1 MDRYF
6 EASFLYILGVI
17 FGIVSIQ
24 SLYSQNKLIGDWE
37 GTFMQEFHTVI
48 TLADHSEE
56 GLQGSIKMF
65 SGSNLIQDDKL
76 EKLVLTDEKLTFYI
90 PSKETSFEGSLNDS
104 NNELSGHFNFPD
116 GSMHK
121 IRLKKKWDEISSAK
135 AFYDL
140 KDKKYE
146 AQDLKEDLLFLLSNL
161 KEYHPNLYK
170 YNSKG
175 YLDELFERLN
185 AEIRTPMSLEDYYL
199 LTSELTDA
207 VHCSHTGVRL
217 PASYLKLVET
227 YGKGFPWRIYFADE
241 RAYYVSGD
249 QTDHSEIHKGAEI
262 ISINERAIDEIT
274 NQLFSFIPSEGE
286 NKSTKYNKINKDFDE
301 LFYFIDDSDEFIVKF
316 KSGYSVKIE
325 SEQFSDRGRRE
336 GNDEL
341 DNREPVKFNYD
352 EDLSLGKLKI
362 SSFAIRD
369 MEAYMARLDSIFQYL
384 EINNSQ
390 NLIVDLRDNSGGHPI
405 FAAQLLSY
413 LTNQEF
419 IYFKRNE
426 EITEFEPLYNTM
438 QPNQKNFKGNVYVF
452 VNGGSLSTTG
462 HLISLL
468 KHYSH
473 AVFIGEAPGS
483 THICND
489 FSKQLTLPTSGI
501 VLNVPRTTFETFVPE
516 AEVEEEFP
524 IDHKVT
530 VKVENLIQ
538 GTDSYMEVFKQ
549 ISQN

>member
-1 MDRYF
+1 MGKYF
-6 EASFLYILGVI
+6 SASFLYIMGMI
-17 FGIVSIQ
+17 YGIVFIQ
-24 SLYSQNKLIGDWE
+24 PLNSQNKLIGDWE

-48 TLADHSEE
+48 TLAGHKEE
-56 GLQGSIKMF
+56 GLKGSIKMF
-65 SGSNLIQDDKL
+65 SGSNLIQDDKI
-76 EKLVLTDEKLTFYI
+76 EKLVLADEKFTFYI

-116 GSMHK
+116 GSKHT
-121 IRLKKKWDEISSAK
+121 IRLKKKLDEISSAK

-140 KDKKYE
+140 KDKKFE
-146 AQDLKEDLLFLLSNL
+146 VQDLREDLLFLFSNL

-175 YLDELFERLN
+175 YQDELYERLN
-185 AEIRTPMSLEDYYL
+185 AEIISPMSLEDYYL
-199 LTSELTDA
+199 LTSKLTDA

-217 PASYLKLVET
+217 PASYLKLVGN
-227 YGKGFPWRIYFADE
+227 YGRSFPWRIYFADE
-241 RAYYVSGD
+241 RAYYVSGHQPD
-249 QTDHSEIHKGAEI
+249 PSQIHEGAEI
-262 ISINERAIDEIT
+262 ISINGRTIDEIID
-274 NQLFSFIPSEGE
+274 QLFSFIPSEGE

-301 LFYFIDDSDEFIVKF
+301 LFYFIDDSDEFIIKF
-316 KSGYSVKIE
+316 KSGYSVKVE
-325 SEQFSDRGRRE
+325 SEQFSDKGTRE
-336 GNDEL
+336 DNDES
-341 DNREPVKFNYD
+341 DNREPVNFNYD
-352 EDLSLGKLKI
+352 EDLSLGQLKI
-362 SSFAIRD
+362 SSFAIHD
-369 MEAYMARLDSIFQYL
+369 MEAYMVKLDSIFQYL

-419 IYFKRNE
+419 TYFKRNE
-426 EITEFEPLYNTM
+426 EIAEFEPLYNTM
-438 QPNQKNFKGNVYVF
+438 QPNQRNFKGNVYVF

-468 KHYSH
+468 KHYGH
-473 AVFIGEAPGS
+473 AVFIGEEPGS
-483 THICND
+483 TNSCND
-489 FSKQLTLPTSGI
+489 FSKQMTLPATGI

-516 AEVEEEFP
+516 VEVNEEFP

-530 VKVENLIQ
+530 VRVENLIQ

-549 ISQN
+549 INN